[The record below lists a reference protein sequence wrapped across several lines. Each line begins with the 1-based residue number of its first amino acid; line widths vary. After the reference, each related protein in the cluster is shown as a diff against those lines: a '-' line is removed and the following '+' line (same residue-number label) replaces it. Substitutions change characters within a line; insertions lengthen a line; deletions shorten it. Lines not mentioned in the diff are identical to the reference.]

1 MADELPFAEFVRRIR
16 AGDDS
21 AAAELVRR
29 YEPLIRREARMMVED
44 ERLNRAFDSVDV
56 SQSVLGSFFARAAS
70 GQYDLE
76 SPDQLPRLL
85 IAMARNKLASRAR
98 RERCLRRDLRR
109 TTVGIP
115 RVLEQ
120 VADRGPQPGEVLSRE
135 EILSQVQQSLTTEEH
150 QIIELRNSGLS
161 WQEVAKRLGGSGQA
175 RRMQLSR
182 SLERIGRVL
191 RPAE

>member
-1 MADELPFAEFVRRIR
+1 MADDLPFAEFVRRIR

-21 AAAELVRR
+21 AAEELVRR

-70 GQYDLE
+70 GQFDLE

-85 IAMARNKLASRAR
+85 VAMARNKLASRAR
-98 RERCLRRDLRR
+98 RERCLRRDVRR
-109 TTVGIP
+109 TAIGISP
-115 RVLEQ
+115 ALAQ
-120 VADRGPQPGEVLSRE
+120 LADQSPQPGEVLARQE
-135 EILSQVQQSLTTEEH
+135 LLAQVQESLTTEEH
-150 QIIELRNSGLS
+150 EIIDLRNKGLS
-161 WQEVAKRLGGSGQA
+161 WQEVAQRLGGSGQA

-182 SLERIGRVL
+182 GLERVGRVL
-191 RPAE
+191 RLAD